1 MKRNQSDYAT
11 RDPEKRRLRIYATDP
26 MSGRRAPY
34 RITIEIPNEIDLETG
49 PRGQLVEVYDYD
61 AWNERFYASVNLNER
76 PLLMEAGLPQSE
88 SDPRFHQQMVYA
100 VAMKVID
107 SAVRALGR
115 NISLSRKRRPLRLFP
130 HAFYGRNAF
139 FDPELNAILFGYFK
153 ADVNSPGQN
162 IPSQT
167 VFTCLSHDIIA
178 HEMTHAIVHRLRPYF
193 LEPSNV
199 DVLAFHEAF
208 SDIVALFQRF
218 SYRELLAEHIQASEG
233 ALQKSKVL
241 MELAQ
246 QFGQAMGSGKGLRS
260 AIDEKPHPGKLAKAH
275 EAHERGAI
283 LLSAVF
289 AGYIKAFQNRTADLL
304 RIATGGSGELPGGA
318 PPSGPR

>member
-34 RITIEIPNEIDLETG
+34 RITIEIPNEVDLETG

-139 FDPELNAILFGYFK
+139 FDPILTPFSL
-153 ADVNSPGQN
+153 ATS
-162 IPSQT
+162 
-167 VFTCLSHDIIA
+167 
-178 HEMTHAIVHRLRPYF
+178 RP
-193 LEPSNV
+193 
-199 DVLAFHEAF
+199 
-208 SDIVALFQRF
+208 
-218 SYRELLAEHIQASEG
+218 
-233 ALQKSKVL
+233 
-241 MELAQ
+241 
-246 QFGQAMGSGKGLRS
+246 
-260 AIDEKPHPGKLAKAH
+260 
-275 EAHERGAI
+275 
-283 LLSAVF
+283 
-289 AGYIKAFQNRTADLL
+289 T
-304 RIATGGSGELPGGA
+304 
-318 PPSGPR
+318 